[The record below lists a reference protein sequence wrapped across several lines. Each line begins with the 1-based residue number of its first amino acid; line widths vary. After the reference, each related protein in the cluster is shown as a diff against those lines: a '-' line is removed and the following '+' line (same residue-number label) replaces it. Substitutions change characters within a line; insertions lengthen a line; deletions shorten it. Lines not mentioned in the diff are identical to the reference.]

1 MVNDKMVNKIKRL
14 FDSNALWLSMVIG
27 AVAYPWLLPL
37 KPILPWLI
45 FFMLFF
51 TFCKVNPLD
60 LRLHRWHWV
69 VLAAQLALSFG
80 TYYGMMALTH
90 DPILSQGLML
100 CFMMPTATAAPII
113 AGKLG
118 GSIQN
123 LTTFTL
129 LSNFATAFI
138 VPAFFPLI
146 NTPELS
152 TLNFEL
158 LSTLNSQLSTT
169 FWPAFLL
176 LLSRIAP
183 LLLGPF
189 FAAWLLRL
197 SVNAYYRHQSRHQT
211 PLHPRR
217 DPEIPVSRD
226 PENLTAQRS
235 YSESGLTA
243 KRSYSPQGGQKEFTL
258 SPGLA
263 QIPFYLWVAS
273 IIVLSATV
281 TETVITNYQLQITNI
296 LILLVSSFLACC
308 LQFGLGKLIG
318 YYMPAPSKGR
328 DYQDVLV
335 NPAAAPKTMNG
346 VSSITAGQ
354 AFGQKNT
361 SLGVW
366 MAQTYL
372 DPLSALG
379 AAAYIIWQN
388 LFNSVQLT
396 LAAHKK

>member
-1 MVNDKMVNKIKRL
+1 MKRF

-27 AVAYPWLLPL
+27 ALGYRYLLPL
-37 KPILPWLI
+37 APILPWLI

-60 LRLHRWHWV
+60 LRLHKWHWV
-69 VLAAQLALSFG
+69 VLAAQLFLSLT
-80 TYYGMMALTH
+80 TYLLTLSLSH
-90 DPILSQGLML
+90 NPVLAQGILM
-100 CFMMPTATAAPII
+100 CFIMPTATAAPII
-113 AGKLG
+113 AGKMG

-129 LSNFATAFI
+129 LSNFATALI
-138 VPAFFPLI
+138 VPATFPLI
-146 NTPELS
+146 NPAS
-152 TLNFEL
+152 DM
-158 LSTLNSQLSTT
+158 T

-176 LLSRIAP
+176 ILSRVAP

-189 FAAWLLRL
+189 FSAWLLRIIYNAIQRKKYL
-197 SVNAYYRHQSRHQT
+197 SARAT
-211 PLHPRR
+211 
-217 DPEIPVSRD
+217 
-226 PENLTAQRS
+226 
-235 YSESGLTA
+235 SGLSA
-243 KRSYSPQGGQKEFTL
+243 PRSVSASGLSGEAGPKEFEL

-273 IIVLSATV
+273 IIVLFAVVTNTV
-281 TETVITNYQLQITNI
+281 LTNRQLQMTNI
-296 LILLVSSFLACC
+296 LLLLVSSFFACL

-318 YYMPAPSKGR
+318 YYLPAPSKGK
-328 DYQDVLV
+328 DYQDVLI
-335 NPAAAPKTMNG
+335 NPAAAPTTMAG

-366 MAQTYL
+366 MANAFL
-372 DPLSALG
+372 DPMSSLG

-388 LFNSVQLT
+388 IFNSVQLA

>member
-1 MVNDKMVNKIKRL
+1 MTKKSSSFIFHLSSFKRL

-69 VLAAQLALSFG
+69 VLAVQMLFSFG
-80 TYYGMMALTH
+80 TYFAIMALTH

-100 CFMMPTATAAPII
+100 CFIMPTATAAPII

-129 LSNFATAFI
+129 LSNFATALV

-146 NTPELS
+146 NGSAEFS
-152 TLNFEL
+152 IFNFQFSIFL
-158 LSTLNSQLSTT
+158 
-169 FWPAFLL
+169 PAFLL
-176 LLSRIAP
+176 ILSRVAP

-197 SVNAYYRHQSRHQT
+197 GYK
-211 PLHPRR
+211 
-217 DPEIPVSRD
+217 
-226 PENLTAQRS
+226 
-235 YSESGLTA
+235 A
-243 KRSYSPQGGQKEFTL
+243 KTKKEFVLPTK
-258 SPGLA
+258 LA
-263 QIPFYLWVAS
+263 VIPFYLWVAS
-273 IIVLSATV
+273 IIVLSSVVTDTV
-281 TETVITNYQLQITNI
+281 VSNFQSQISNMII
-296 LILLVSSFLACC
+296 LIIASFFACC

-396 LAAHKK
+396 IAAHKK

>member
-1 MVNDKMVNKIKRL
+1 MRKF
-14 FDSNALWLSMVIG
+14 FDSHALWLSMVIG
-27 AVAYPWLLPL
+27 ALGHTYFLPL

-69 VLAAQLALSFG
+69 VLAAQLLLGFG
-80 TYYGMMALTH
+80 VYAAVRHFTR
-90 DPILSQGLML
+90 DQILAQGLLM
-100 CFMMPTATAAPII
+100 CFIMPTATAAPII

-129 LSNFATAFI
+129 LSNFATAII
-138 VPAFFPLI
+138 VPLTFPLI
-146 NTPELS
+146 NPATDM
-152 TLNFEL
+152 
-158 LSTLNSQLSTT
+158 T

-176 LLSRIAP
+176 ILKRIAP

-189 FAAWLLRL
+189 FLAWAVRAGF
-197 SVNAYYRHQSRHQT
+197 NTYYRRHNVMTSSRHN
-211 PLHPRR
+211 
-217 DPEIPVSRD
+217 EIS
-226 PENLTAQRS
+226 NLQ
-235 YSESGLTA
+235 
-243 KRSYSPQGGQKEFTL
+243 SPITNREFSL
-258 SPGLA
+258 PKKLA
-263 QIPFYLWVAS
+263 ILPFYLWVAS
-273 IIVLSATV
+273 IVVLMSVV
-281 TETVITNYQLQITNI
+281 TETVITNFQSQISNI
-296 LILLVSSFLACC
+296 IILLIASFFVC
-308 LQFGLGKLIG
+308 LIQFGLGKWIG
-318 YYMPAPSKGR
+318 YKLPAPSKGR
-328 DYQDVLV
+328 DYQDILI
-335 NPAAAPKTMNG
+335 NPAAAPKTMAG

-388 LFNSVQLT
+388 LFNSAQLFFV
-396 LAAHKK
+396 AHKKTK